1 MYISTTKQIDN
12 KKHYIDKSN
21 VHKLDVPN
29 LYLRVFPKNKT
40 FTFRYRRGNSYGWLT
55 LGKYKSELKLAEARD
70 LTTLIKMKI
79 SQNVSI
85 DKIKSVLQFTKKPHE
100 FVDVLNKFQES
111 QLPTATNK
119 KMPTFKD
126 MHKQWFEWK
135 KPQWK
140 NGKHVHQAMRD
151 PRDLIYPYIGNKL
164 INEITSDDIA
174 DALNP
179 VLSRIYPTGE
189 KLRGKISAIFDF
201 ALDRRLVK
209 FNPTPKITSS
219 LFFQGAKK
227 ESIPQGFFKVDMIS
241 ELFTLLEPRN
251 TTVSLATIFAL
262 STVKRVEEV
271 CAMQW
276 SEVDLDK
283 KQWFIQPDRT
293 KNGRGH
299 LCPLS
304 DIAMGVLDVMSK
316 QRTNKYV
323 FPYKDRHLDLNAPC
337 KQIKRIIEGRESEF
351 KALESI
357 KIPTAHGIRHTF
369 KTWCNQKGVPQD
381 HSEYQLNHYKH
392 TIAEVYNH
400 YDFFEERK
408 RLSDDWNDFLKSYNN
423 V

>member
-1 MYISTTKQIDN
+1 MSISTTKQIDN
-12 KKHYIDKSN
+12 KKHSSDKSN
-21 VHKLDVPN
+21 FHKLDIPN

-40 FTFRYRRGNSYGWLT
+40 FTYRYRRGNSYGWLT

-70 LTTLIKMKI
+70 LTALIKMKI

-111 QLPTATNK
+111 QLPTTTNK

-126 MHKQWFEWK
+126 MHEQWYEWK

-164 INEITSDDIA
+164 INEITSEDIA

-179 VLSRIYPTGE
+179 VLSRTYPTGE
-189 KLRGKISAIFDF
+189 KLRGKIFYIFNF
-201 ALDRRLVK
+201 ALDRRFIK
-209 FNPTPKITSS
+209 INPTPPLNSS
-219 LFFQGAKK
+219 LFIQGKK
-227 ESIPQGFFKVDMIS
+227 QSDPQGFFKVDKVS
-241 ELFTLLEPRN
+241 ELFSLLEPKA
-251 TTVSLATIFAL
+251 TMHSLATIFIL
-262 STVKRVEEV
+262 STVKRVDEV
-271 CAMQW
+271 CAMEW
-276 SEVDLDK
+276 TEVDLGK
-283 KQWFIQPDRT
+283 KQWYIPPERT
-293 KNGRGH
+293 KNNRGH

-304 DIAMGVLDVMSK
+304 DIAMGVLEVMSK
-316 QRTNKYV
+316 QTSNKYV
-323 FPYKDRHLDLNAPC
+323 FPYKHKHLDINAPC
-337 KQIKRIIEGRESEF
+337 KQIKRVIKGRESEF
-351 KALESI
+351 KALES
-357 KIPTAHGIRHTF
+357 KKVPTAHGIRHTF
-369 KTWCNQKGVPQD
+369 KTWCNQNRVPQD

-408 RLSDDWNDFLKSYNN
+408 KLSDDWNRFLKCEN
-423 V
+423 